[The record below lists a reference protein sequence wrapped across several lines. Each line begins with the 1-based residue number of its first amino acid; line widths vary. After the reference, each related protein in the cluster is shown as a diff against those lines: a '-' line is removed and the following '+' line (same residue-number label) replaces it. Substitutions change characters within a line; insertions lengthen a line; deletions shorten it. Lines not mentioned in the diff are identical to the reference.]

1 MFIALECGLILKN
14 KSMRRII
21 LLSLSVLALVFPQD
35 VCGQSQNF
43 KNGETVEIG
52 NSIIKELLNNYV
64 DTVKLDEILTYGIE
78 AMLNRLDPYTVYIP
92 EEEQE
97 GLEMMISGTYG
108 GIGAIIFK
116 RPGEGVIINEP
127 YEGSPATKAGL
138 QPGDM
143 ILSIDGTDVYGLESA
158 ECSERMKGKPGT
170 SVRFKVRKVR
180 GGDTVDISVT
190 RERIHLPDI
199 EYAGML
205 DDTTGYLRLTGFTTG
220 AAEDTRKEVNRLK
233 KEGMK
238 RLVFD
243 LRGNGGGAMNEAVDI
258 LSIFLPKNTVAV
270 TAKGRRGAGITEYRT
285 NLEPVDVDMPLLVL
299 IDGASASSAEIVA
312 GAIQDLDRGLVM
324 GTRSYGKG
332 LVQSIRPLPYNGQLK
347 ITTARYYTPSGRCV
361 QALDYSNR
369 KTDGSV
375 GYVPDSL
382 RKDFKTLHG
391 RTVKDGGGI
400 SPDVEL
406 SVQRYSR
413 IVYSLVLNGIIEEY
427 TLKYVSEHDSVPS
440 PDDFHLSDAEFEDFV
455 KFAAGKDFDY
465 RSESKALLDEV
476 KKTIKEE
483 GLGNLAGAL
492 TDSLAKAVDLDK
504 AEIIRYNKDQ
514 ITPFIEEE
522 IIIRYYFQPAGV
534 KIRLRTDNQL
544 HEALAKWDESLGL
557 LEAV

>member
-455 KFAAGKDFDY
+455 KFAGGKDFDY

-544 HEALAKWDESLGL
+544 HEALAKWNESLGL
-557 LEAV
+557 LEA

>member
-143 ILSIDGTDVYGLESA
+143 ILSIDGADVYGLESA

-180 GGDTVDISVT
+180 SGDTVDISVT

-220 AAEDTRKEVNRLK
+220 AAEDTRKEVNRLR

-238 RLVFD
+238 RLVLD

-361 QALDYSNR
+361 QALNYSNR

-544 HEALAKWDESLGL
+544 HEALAKWNESLGL
-557 LEAV
+557 LEA

>member
-14 KSMRRII
+14 KSMRKII

-220 AAEDTRKEVNRLK
+220 AAEDTRKEVNRLR

-544 HEALAKWDESLGL
+544 HEALAKWNESLGL
-557 LEAV
+557 LEA

>member
-465 RSESKALLDEV
+465 KSESKALLDEV

-557 LEAV
+557 LEA

>member
-1 MFIALECGLILKN
+1 MFIAVECGLILKN

-557 LEAV
+557 LEA

>member
-14 KSMRRII
+14 KSMRKII

-220 AAEDTRKEVNRLK
+220 AAEDTRKEVNRLRK
-233 KEGMK
+233 DGMK
-238 RLVFD
+238 RLVLD

-544 HEALAKWDESLGL
+544 HEALAKWNESLGL
-557 LEAV
+557 LEA